1 MILAAGFGLRMR
13 PLSLL
18 RAKPALPVLN
28 RPLIHWTLERLAR
41 GGVKDVVVN
50 LHHLPDTI
58 RGEMGIGR
66 RLGLRVRYS
75 YERRILGTGG
85 GPRAVREFFGDEP
98 CLIVNG
104 DIWFDFDLKRLLAS
118 HRRLGALATL
128 ALRPNPDPSRY
139 SPVVL
144 GPQGAIRAIGGRPHA
159 RRGAPLLFTGV
170 HILEPELLDRL
181 PRGECDSVR
190 SLYVPAIARG
200 ERIAGVMVRGA
211 WYDLGT
217 PELYL
222 RAQRALLRRKATG
235 ARAGSVVH
243 RSARVGRGAHLK
255 GSVIGPHC
263 RIGDGATVEGSI
275 LWERVC
281 VGRSAR
287 VRGAIL
293 TTCSEVGDGER
304 VTGVRLRPSS
314 CARVPG
320 QG

>member
-41 GGVKDVVVN
+41 SGVRDVIIN

-66 RLGLRVRYS
+66 RLGIRVRYS
-75 YERRILGTGG
+75 YERKVLGTGG
-85 GPRAVREFFGDEP
+85 GPRAVRDFFGDEP

-104 DIWFDFDLKRLLAS
+104 DIWFDFAVERLLAH

-128 ALRPNPDPSRY
+128 ALRPNPDPRHY
-139 SPVVL
+139 SPVIL
-144 GPQGAIRAIGGRPHA
+144 GSQADIRAIGGRPRP
-159 RRGAPLLFTGV
+159 RRGAPFLFTGV
-170 HILEPELLDRL
+170 HILEPHLLDRL
-181 PRGECDSVR
+181 PRGESDSVR
-190 SLYVPAIARG
+190 HMYLPAIAHG
-200 ERIAGVMVRGA
+200 EKIAGVALRGA

-222 RAQRALLRRKATG
+222 RAQRALLRRAGLGTG
-235 ARAGSVVH
+235 GASVHESV
-243 RSARVGRGAHLK
+243 RVGRGARVS

-263 RIGDGATVEGSI
+263 RIGEDASVEGSV
-275 LWERVC
+275 LWERVR
-281 VGRSAR
+281 VGRGAR

-293 TTCSEVGDGER
+293 TTGSEVGEGER
-304 VTGVRLRPSS
+304 VSGVRLRPSS
-314 CARVPG
+314 CAGVPG